1 MYEKFYGFTNK
12 PFNLTPDSDFFFAS
26 SKHEEALNRLLL
38 AISERNGFAV
48 VTGEIGSGKTTV
60 CRTLL
65 NKLDS
70 TTKVVL
76 ILNTYL
82 SKKELL
88 TTILEDLGVE
98 YKSGSKTHLLSA
110 LNRYLIEQASRDI
123 NVVLMID
130 EAQNLTPS
138 VLEEVRML
146 SNLETEKEKLIQII
160 LIGQPELKKKLS
172 NRKLEQ
178 FCQRIVFYYHLDPL
192 SRNETEGYIKHRL
205 EKAGNGNGSGS
216 IFSYTALDK
225 IYSFSKGIPR
235 LINLA
240 CHNALIGGLVYES
253 KEITGAIT
261 DEAIQELM
269 YKTALSGI
277 SRAEEIEHEIE
288 FDNNNQTVS
297 YMLKKEEAN
306 GKNYRS
312 AEKGKG
318 RTYRKDTKKAEDP
331 VCSKKG

>member
-1 MYEKFYGFTNK
+1 MYEKFYGFKDK

-26 SKHEEALNRLLL
+26 PKHEEALNRLLL

-60 CRTLL
+60 SRTLL
-65 NKLDS
+65 SKLDS
-70 TTKVVL
+70 ATKVVL

-98 YKSGSKTHLLSA
+98 YRSTSKTHLLSA
-110 LNRYLIEQASRDI
+110 LNKYLIKQASSDI
-123 NVVLMID
+123 NVVLLID

-172 NRKLEQ
+172 TRKLEQ
-178 FCQRIVFYYHLDPL
+178 FCQRIVFYYHLEPL
-192 SRNETEGYIKHRL
+192 SRNEAEAYINHRL
-205 EKAGNGNGSGS
+205 QKAGNRNSNGSGS
-216 IFSYTALDK
+216 IFSYSALDK
-225 IYSFSKGIPR
+225 IYNFSGGIPR

-240 CHNALIGGLVYES
+240 CHNALISGLVYET
-253 KEITGAIT
+253 KEISGAIV

-269 YKTALSGI
+269 YKTGI
-277 SRAEEIEHEIE
+277 SGM
-288 FDNNNQTVS
+288 D
-297 YMLKKEEAN
+297 
-306 GKNYRS
+306 
-312 AEKGKG
+312 
-318 RTYRKDTKKAEDP
+318 KDYSDLMPIKM
-331 VCSKKG
+331 